1 MTKHLYFAENAAP
14 CSILKVLHDST
25 PRISKHDWPKNLLK
39 IKHLFAKPDREEDD
53 WLALKNPDA
62 IGDYVHGTY
71 CHTGRLPKVCHLSFN
86 VQNLVNKSDS
96 TIRD

>member
-1 MTKHLYFAENAAP
+1 M
-14 CSILKVLHDST
+14 LKKLHDST

-71 CHTGRLPKVCHLSFN
+71 CHTGRLPKVILTLKLSLKLLLFKYYS
-86 VQNLVNKSDS
+86 Q
-96 TIRD
+96 